1 MRISDWS
8 SDVCSSDLLGAIDG
22 DEGDAVG
29 ASVEENGWARGVGGC
44 VHGDSVCWLLGA
56 RRDARIGNL
65 ETPPSLRAAQ
75 RRSNP
80 AAQPGLVPGLDCF
93 ATLAMTAKSEPALL
107 DRVPGA
113 GQLFAEVGVR
123 DRDQAARTEEPT
135 SELQSLMRIS

>member
-8 SDVCSSDLLGAIDG
+8 SDVCSSDLEALPRGTQAIAHFKAQAVALLGAIDG

-56 RRDARIGNL
+56 RRDAGIGNL

-75 RRSNP
+75 RRSKIGR
-80 AAQPGLVPGLDCF
+80 AHV
-93 ATLAMTAKSEPALL
+93 
-107 DRVPGA
+107 
-113 GQLFAEVGVR
+113 
-123 DRDQAARTEEPT
+123 
-135 SELQSLMRIS
+135 

>member
-65 ETPPSLRAAQ
+65 ETPPTLRAAQ

-93 ATLAMTAKSEPALL
+93 STLTMTAKSEHALV
-107 DRVPGA
+107 DRRPGA
-113 GQLFAEVGVR
+113 RQHVREVRTV
-123 DRDQAARTEEPT
+123 DRRVGNE
-135 SELQSLMRIS
+135 RCG